1 MTKTKN
7 EYIDVKNIRH
17 TVKHLI
23 LTSADTASKE
33 QILEEIRDILLK
45 NNKKKFSENTA

>member
-7 EYIDVKNIRH
+7 EYTDVENIRH

-23 LTSADTASKE
+23 LSSADTASKE
-33 QILEEIRDILLK
+33 QILEEIRDILMK
-45 NNKKKFSENTA
+45 QNKKKFFKNTA